1 MINFEFL
8 RFQNISREQ
17 MTDEVYFGMKNHTSN
32 SQMKL
37 INPEEG
43 GTPSRFV
50 EGFSGQRN
58 SNALVKGTA
67 VHQLT
72 LESDLYYLAEVTR
85 PDNKLGDIADAII
98 YYRGK
103 GLSCEESII
112 RAICD
117 TEYYKGKLTDSV
129 YQKVRSVFP
138 YVLSKIFGH
147 QGNKTPIYVPN
158 SELDNVKG
166 AVKALSECK
175 TVQQLLHPK
184 GAESYC
190 EDVILGEAVLN
201 IQTDV
206 HDPNSMKEV
215 TIPVKIKIDNWTIN
229 HKTKEVVLNDVK
241 TTGHPVG
248 HFGGYYEDQFGA
260 LPGGGFG
267 YVPSFR
273 QGSFQSFRYFR
284 QLSFYSQLLMQY
296 VHETFGK
303 EYKLAGNYMLVV
315 ESFSPKA
322 NAGVYQ
328 VGDISLKKGEEEFK
342 SLLARIGFHKVNG
355 FDKAIELMEKEL
367 NVIL

>member
-1 MINFEFL
+1 MIKYEFL
-8 RFQNISREQ
+8 RFQNLSREQ
-17 MTDEVYFGMKNHTSN
+17 MSDEVYFGMKNHVSN

-37 INPEEG
+37 INPQEG
-43 GTPSRFV
+43 GTPSKFV
-50 EGFSGQRN
+50 EGFTGQKN

-72 LESDLYYLAEVTR
+72 LESDAYYLAEVTR

-98 YYRGK
+98 YYRGT

-117 TEYYKGKLTDSV
+117 TEYYKGKLTDTV
-129 YQKVRSVFP
+129 YQKVRTVFP
-138 YVLSKIFGH
+138 YVLSKIYGG
-147 QGNKTPIYVPN
+147 QGDKSPIYVPN
-158 SELDNVKG
+158 SEIENVKG
-166 AVKALSECK
+166 AVKALAECR

-206 HDPNSMKEV
+206 HNPNSMKEV
-215 TIPVKIKIDNWTIN
+215 IIPVKIKIDNWTIN
-229 HKTKEVVLNDVK
+229 HRTKTVVLNDVK

-248 HFGGYYEDQFGA
+248 QFGGYYEDQFGV
-260 LPGGGFG
+260 LPEGGFG
-267 YVPSFR
+267 YIPSFR
-273 QGSFQSFRYFR
+273 SGSFQSFFYRR
-284 QLSFYSQLLMQY
+284 QMGFYSDILIQY
-296 VHETFGK
+296 VRETYGQ
-303 EYKLAGNYMLVV
+303 EYKLGGMYMLVV

-328 VGDISLKKGEEEFK
+328 VGAISETKGREEYK
-342 SLLARIGFHKVNG
+342 SLLARIGFHRVNG
-355 FDKAIELMEKEL
+355 FNKAIELMENEL
-367 NVIL
+367 NLIL